1 MSFAMIILRYDAF
14 NDGRGKRHSLYPDK
28 V

>member
-1 MSFAMIILRYDAF
+1 MIILRYDAF